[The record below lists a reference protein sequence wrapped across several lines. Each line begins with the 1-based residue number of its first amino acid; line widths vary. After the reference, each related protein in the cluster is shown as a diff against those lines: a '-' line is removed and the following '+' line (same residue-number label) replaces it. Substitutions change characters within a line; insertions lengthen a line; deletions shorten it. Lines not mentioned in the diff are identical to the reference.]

1 MTFIP
6 VVKKTLKVKRYFVK
20 RPTDISAYNVG
31 SAFTYE
37 SNLLYRS
44 HDGNMTGISLDTENN
59 TDDTFVLDPGRY
71 FVQCTAPVP
80 EPAHSSNS
88 VNNLA
93 VVEWQNFHSSSLS
106 GTYSSFGIKGRNNPG
121 YKPNDSGDNA
131 GVHSYSSGIV
141 ESTNTIYLQVQIISN
156 TNYSV
161 LGNSAW
167 SSGHIIIWRAD

>member
-59 TDDTFVLDPGRY
+59 
-71 FVQCTAPVP
+71 
-80 EPAHSSNS
+80 
-88 VNNLA
+88 
-93 VVEWQNFHSSSLS
+93 
-106 GTYSSFGIKGRNNPG
+106 
-121 YKPNDSGDNA
+121 
-131 GVHSYSSGIV
+131 
-141 ESTNTIYLQVQIISN
+141 
-156 TNYSV
+156 
-161 LGNSAW
+161 
-167 SSGHIIIWRAD
+167 